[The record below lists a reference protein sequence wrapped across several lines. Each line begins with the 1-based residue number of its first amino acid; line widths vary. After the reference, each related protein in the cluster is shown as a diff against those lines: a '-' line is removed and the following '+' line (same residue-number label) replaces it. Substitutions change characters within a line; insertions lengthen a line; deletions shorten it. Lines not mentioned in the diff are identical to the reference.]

1 MNMDF
6 NLKKDLVFFDLEATG
21 LNIMRDRIIQIAAIK
36 YFADGKEPA
45 ELEMLINPGIPI
57 SLEAMQVHGITPKDV
72 ANKPTFAQVAREI
85 YDFFGDADLA
95 GYNSNRFDIP
105 MLMEELDRAGFEFDI
120 EKRRLIDAQRIF
132 YKMEPR
138 TLRAALKFYC
148 GKAMENAH
156 DAMADVR
163 ATIDVFQGQLKRYE
177 EEDYVD
183 ENGQVTEKPIRNDMQ
198 AIHDFISSDQMIDV
212 TQRLKYNGQGEI
224 VFNFGKYV
232 GQPVAETLVNDR
244 QYFNWI
250 LNKDF
255 SVQVK
260 RKVKQLVD
268 EYEKKQRNQG

>member
-1 MNMDF
+1 MDF

-21 LNIMRDRIIQIAAIK
+21 LNVMRDRIIQIAAIK
-36 YFADGKEPA
+36 YYADGREPA

-57 SLEAMQVHGITPKDV
+57 SLEAMAVHGITPKDV
-72 ANKPTFAQVAREI
+72 ANKPTFAQVAKEI
-85 YDFFGDADLA
+85 FDFFGDADLS

-120 EKRRLIDAQRIF
+120 EKRRLIDVQRIF
-132 YKMEPR
+132 YRMEPR

-148 GKAMENAH
+148 GKEIENAH
-156 DAMADVR
+156 DAMADVK

-177 EEDYVD
+177 GEDYVD
-183 ENGQVTEKPIRNDMQ
+183 EDGNVTEKPIRNDMQ
-198 AIHDFISSDQMIDV
+198 AIHDFISNDQMIDV

-255 SVQVK
+255 SAQVK